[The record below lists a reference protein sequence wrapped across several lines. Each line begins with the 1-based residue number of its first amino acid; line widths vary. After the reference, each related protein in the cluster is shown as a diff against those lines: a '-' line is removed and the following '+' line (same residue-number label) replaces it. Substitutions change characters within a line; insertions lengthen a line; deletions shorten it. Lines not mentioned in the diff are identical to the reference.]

1 MVLKQRQQLNERLK
15 VSLADYISANADSD
29 SSIYRTKKEVALA
42 RFVLDEGIDCY
53 LATMTALKKTLFL
66 LNSLNDKLSELAVN
80 PLSAANG
87 VGDIELSSELA
98 VIGQSLNILSQME
111 DRSYKVINAVKAVT
125 SVAKTG
131 AEIES
136 LLSSKLDVVQVYSLL
151 TQLPQ
156 ILSSIIA
163 STLSSYFSNLTIQ
176 NGRVLSNAQVIQ
188 ELSSILVSSFNEEIE
203 RSVNV
208 LTYSPQRAGDGS
220 ASTSTGGV
228 VESQVV
234 AMLRSVP
241 DHTVYST
248 SEVPEQLRSLLD
260 VDDDSSD
267 VDDSSAE
274 ESSDE

>member
-15 VSLADYISANADSD
+15 VSLADYISANAESD

-66 LNSLNDKLSELAVN
+66 LNSLNDRLTSLVENPLDDSNSVANLRLSDELA
-80 PLSAANG
+80 
-87 VGDIELSSELA
+87 I
-98 VIGQSLNILSQME
+98 IGQSLNILSQME

-151 TQLPQ
+151 TQLPTL
-156 ILSSIIA
+156 LSSIVS
-163 STLSSYFSNLTIQ
+163 STLATYFANLSIT
-176 NGRVLSNAQVIQ
+176 NGKLLSNAQVIQ
-188 ELSSILVSSFNEEIE
+188 ELSAILVSSFNEEIE

-208 LTYSPQRAGDGS
+208 LTYNPSQRANDVAS
-220 ASTSTGGV
+220 AQSGGV

-241 DHTVYST
+241 DGTVYNAEDVPAPLR
-248 SEVPEQLRSLLD
+248 EVLGVEDSLD
-260 VDDDSSD
+260 VDTNDGG
-267 VDDSSAE
+267 
-274 ESSDE
+274 DE

>member
-66 LNSLNDKLSELAVN
+66 LNSLNDRLTSLAN
-80 PLSAANG
+80 DPLNAANG

-98 VIGQSLNILSQME
+98 IIGQSLNILSQME

-208 LTYSPQRAGDGS
+208 LTYSPQRNDPNVA
-220 ASTSTGGV
+220 AQTGGV

-241 DHTVYST
+241 DGTVYST
-248 SEVPEQLRSLLD
+248 SEVPAPLRSLLD
-260 VDDDSSD
+260 VEEDD

-274 ESSDE
+274 ETQSE